1 MAPRGVT
8 IAACLTFA
16 LPAWAEVDVSQFG
29 IQSASEITDPA
40 LRDLRMRMVGGV
52 SLTYKQMRTLA
63 DAGDGLA
70 AFKTAQAL
78 ESEDDPALL
87 DDAIHY
93 YAVAART
100 GRDFAVRRLVSLL
113 RSYEPALKPALQKN
127 AEDALRFQAS
137 SGNVIA
143 AEALSDMYLKGKPF
157 GKNIARGMAY
167 MEISAGRGDGKA
179 AVLLAMMYLKG
190 TDGVPAD
197 PELARAAL
205 KIAAGSTDL
214 GSRTIAE
221 NLLRTMP
228 EPQMQP
234 ADALGDAAVVQQ
246 VAFTDEAPLIRP
258 RPRPAGMSVLVA
270 ESLALQPD
278 DLREAAPPRRPA
290 ALEQALLQR
299 EVSQ

>member
-40 LRDLRMRMVGGV
+40 LRDLRMRMVGGA
-52 SLTYKQMRTLA
+52 SLTYKQVRALA

-78 ESEDDPALL
+78 ESEDDPDLL

-113 RSYEPALKPALQKN
+113 RSYEPALKPGLQKN

-143 AEALSDMYLKGKPF
+143 AQALSDMYLTGRPF
-157 GKNIARGMAY
+157 GKNIARGMEY
-167 MEISAGRGDGKA
+167 MELAAGKGDGKA
-179 AVLLAMMYLKG
+179 AVRLAMMYLKG
-190 TDGVPAD
+190 TDGLPAD

-205 KIAAGSTDL
+205 TIAAGSADL

-228 EPQMQP
+228 EPPVQP
-234 ADALGDAAVVQQ
+234 AGVSGDAAVVQQ
-246 VAFTDEAPLIRP
+246 AASTDDAPLIKP
-258 RPRPAGMSVLVA
+258 RPRPAGMTVLIA
-270 ESLALQPD
+270 ESLALRPD
-278 DLREAAPPRRPA
+278 DPRAAAPPRRPA
-290 ALEQALLQR
+290 ALEQAVLQR